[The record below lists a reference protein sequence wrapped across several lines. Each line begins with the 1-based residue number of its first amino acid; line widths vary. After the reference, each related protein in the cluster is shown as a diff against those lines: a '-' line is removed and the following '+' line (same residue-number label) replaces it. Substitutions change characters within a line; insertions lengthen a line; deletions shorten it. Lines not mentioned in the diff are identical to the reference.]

1 MKAVFKFFFILSL
14 TKTTAMRRLILLTIF
29 LPISFILKAQAHE
42 GSIEYNKGK
51 QACIVMEYNYPA
63 EAVENAMRAKLLKL
77 GYGGKEEKGMFNK
90 DKGFRVYKETTVGE
104 ISPNKYDYAINI
116 ERKSHKEADETVV
129 SLVIFKDDVNAL
141 SKLSNEELDKVKSFL
156 ENLLPEVEA
165 SNLEILIGAQILSV
179 EKADKKLK
187 TLQDENKKLQDALE
201 KNIKDQELQKK
212 EIENQSKSLDALK
225 GRRKTSG

>member
-1 MKAVFKFFFILSL
+1 
-14 TKTTAMRRLILLTIF
+14 MRKLILFTIF
-29 LPISFILKAQAHE
+29 LSVSFLVKGQAHE
-42 GSIEYNKGK
+42 GSVEYNKGK
-51 QACIVMEYNYPA
+51 QACIVMEYNYPP

-116 ERKSHKEADETVV
+116 ERKSHKDADETIV
-129 SLVIFKDDVNAL
+129 SLVIFKDDANAL
-141 SKLSNEELDKVKSFL
+141 SKLSSDELEKVKSFL
-156 ENLLPEVEA
+156 NNLLPEVEA
-165 SNLEILIGAQILSV
+165 SNLEILIGAQILSL

-187 TLQDENKKLQDALE
+187 TLQDENKKLHEALE

-212 EIENQSKSLDALK
+212 EIENQNKSLDALK
-225 GRRKTSG
+225 GRRKVSA

>member
-1 MKAVFKFFFILSL
+1 
-14 TKTTAMRRLILLTIF
+14 MRKLILLTIF
-29 LPISFILKAQAHE
+29 LPISFFLKAQAHE
-42 GSIEYNKGK
+42 GTIEYNKGK
-51 QACIVMEYNYPA
+51 QACIVMEYNYPP

-116 ERKSHKEADETVV
+116 ERKSHKEADETIV
-129 SLVIFKDDVNAL
+129 SLVIFKDDANAL
-141 SKLSNEELDKVKSFL
+141 SKLSSEELEKVKSFL
-156 ENLLPEVEA
+156 SNLLPEVEA
-165 SNLEILIGAQILSV
+165 SNLEILIGAQILSL

-187 TLQDENKKLQDALE
+187 TLQDENKKLQEALE

-212 EIENQSKSLDALK
+212 EIENQYKSLDALK
-225 GRRKTSG
+225 GRRKTSA

>member
-1 MKAVFKFFFILSL
+1 
-14 TKTTAMRRLILLTIF
+14 MRKLILFTIF
-29 LPISFILKAQAHE
+29 LSVSFLVKGQAHE
-42 GSIEYNKGK
+42 GTIEFNKGK
-51 QACIVMEYNYPA
+51 QACIVMEYNYPP

-116 ERKSHKEADETVV
+116 ERKSHKDADETIV
-129 SLVIFKDDVNAL
+129 SLVIFKDDANAL
-141 SKLSNEELDKVKSFL
+141 SKLSSDELEKVKSFL
-156 ENLLPEVEA
+156 NNLLPEVEA
-165 SNLEILIGAQILSV
+165 SNLEILIGAQILSL

-187 TLQDENKKLQDALE
+187 TLQDENKKLHEVLE

-212 EIENQSKSLDALK
+212 EIENQNKSLDALK
-225 GRRKTSG
+225 GRRKTSA

>member
-1 MKAVFKFFFILSL
+1 
-14 TKTTAMRRLILLTIF
+14 MRKLILFTIF
-29 LPISFILKAQAHE
+29 LSVSFLVKGQAHE
-42 GSIEYNKGK
+42 GSVEYNKGK
-51 QACIVMEYNYPA
+51 QACIVMEYNYPP

-116 ERKSHKEADETVV
+116 ERKSHKEADETIV
-129 SLVIFKDDVNAL
+129 SLVIFKDDANAL
-141 SKLSNEELDKVKSFL
+141 SKLSSDELEKVKSFL
-156 ENLLPEVEA
+156 NNLLPEVEA
-165 SNLEILIGAQILSV
+165 SNLEILIGAQILSL

-187 TLQDENKKLQDALE
+187 TLQDENKKLQEALE

-212 EIENQSKSLDALK
+212 EIENQNKSLDALK
-225 GRRKTSG
+225 GRRKVSA

>member
-1 MKAVFKFFFILSL
+1 
-14 TKTTAMRRLILLTIF
+14 MRKLIFVTIF
-29 LPISFILKAQAHE
+29 LSVSFLLKAQAHE

-51 QACIVMEYNYPA
+51 QACIVMEYNYPP

-116 ERKSHKEADETVV
+116 ERKSHKDADETIV
-129 SLVIFKDDVNAL
+129 SLVIFKDDANAL
-141 SKLSNEELDKVKSFL
+141 SKLCSDELEKVKSFL
-156 ENLLPEVEA
+156 NNLLPEVEA
-165 SNLEILIGAQILSV
+165 SNLEILIGAQILSL

-187 TLQDENKKLQDALE
+187 TLQDENKKLHEALE

-212 EIENQSKSLDALK
+212 EIENQNKSLDALK
-225 GRRKTSG
+225 GRRKTSA

>member
-1 MKAVFKFFFILSL
+1 
-14 TKTTAMRRLILLTIF
+14 MRKLILFTIF
-29 LPISFILKAQAHE
+29 LSVSFLVKGQAHE
-42 GSIEYNKGK
+42 GSVEYNKGK
-51 QACIVMEYNYPA
+51 QACIVMEYNYPP

-116 ERKSHKEADETVV
+116 ERKSHKDADETIV
-129 SLVIFKDDVNAL
+129 SLVIFKDDANAL
-141 SKLSNEELDKVKSFL
+141 SKLSSDELEKVKSFL
-156 ENLLPEVEA
+156 NNLLPEVEA
-165 SNLEILIGAQILSV
+165 SNLEILIGAQILSL

-187 TLQDENKKLQDALE
+187 TLQDENKKLHEVLE

-212 EIENQSKSLDALK
+212 EIENQNKSLDALK
-225 GRRKTSG
+225 GRRKVSA

>member
-1 MKAVFKFFFILSL
+1 
-14 TKTTAMRRLILLTIF
+14 MRKLILFTIF
-29 LPISFILKAQAHE
+29 LSVSFLVKGQAHE
-42 GSIEYNKGK
+42 GSVEYNKGK
-51 QACIVMEYNYPA
+51 QACIVMEYNYPP

-116 ERKSHKEADETVV
+116 ERKSHKEADETIV
-129 SLVIFKDDVNAL
+129 SLVIFKDDANAL
-141 SKLSNEELDKVKSFL
+141 SKLSSDELEKVKSFL
-156 ENLLPEVEA
+156 NNLLPEVEA
-165 SNLEILIGAQILSV
+165 SNLEILIGAQILSL

-187 TLQDENKKLQDALE
+187 TLQDENKKLQEALE

-212 EIENQSKSLDALK
+212 EIENQNKSLDALK
-225 GRRKTSG
+225 GRRKTSA

>member
-1 MKAVFKFFFILSL
+1 
-14 TKTTAMRRLILLTIF
+14 MRKLILFTIF
-29 LPISFILKAQAHE
+29 LSVSFLVKGQAHE
-42 GSIEYNKGK
+42 GSVEYNKGK
-51 QACIVMEYNYPA
+51 QACIVMEYNYPP

-116 ERKSHKEADETVV
+116 ERKSHKEADETIV
-129 SLVIFKDDVNAL
+129 SLVIFKDDANAL
-141 SKLSNEELDKVKSFL
+141 SKLSSDELEKVKSFL
-156 ENLLPEVEA
+156 NNLLPEVEA
-165 SNLEILIGAQILSV
+165 SNLEILIGAQILSL

-187 TLQDENKKLQDALE
+187 TLQDENKKLHEVLE

-212 EIENQSKSLDALK
+212 EIENQNKSLDALK
-225 GRRKTSG
+225 GRRKVSA

>member
-1 MKAVFKFFFILSL
+1 
-14 TKTTAMRRLILLTIF
+14 MRKLILFTIF
-29 LPISFILKAQAHE
+29 LSVSFLVKGQAHE
-42 GSIEYNKGK
+42 GTIEYNKGK
-51 QACIVMEYNYPA
+51 QACIVMEYNYPP

-116 ERKSHKEADETVV
+116 ERKSHKDADETIV
-129 SLVIFKDDVNAL
+129 SLVIFKDDANAL
-141 SKLSNEELDKVKSFL
+141 SKLSSDELEKVKSFL
-156 ENLLPEVEA
+156 NNLLPEVEA
-165 SNLEILIGAQILSV
+165 SNLEILIGAQILSL

-187 TLQDENKKLQDALE
+187 TLQDENKKLHEALE

-212 EIENQSKSLDALK
+212 EIENQNKSLDALK
-225 GRRKTSG
+225 GRRKTSA